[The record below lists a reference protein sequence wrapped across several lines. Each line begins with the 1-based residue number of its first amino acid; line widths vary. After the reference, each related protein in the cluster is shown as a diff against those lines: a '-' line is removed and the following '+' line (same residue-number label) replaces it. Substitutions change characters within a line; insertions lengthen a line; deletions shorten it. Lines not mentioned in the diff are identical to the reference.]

1 MLNYLRAMLNYL
13 RVYSWIIIQEVSK
26 LWFEQAGMDWI
37 IMRVWF
43 LLLAHHFRE
52 TRVLGGR

>member
-1 MLNYLRAMLNYL
+1 MLNYL

-26 LWFEQAGMDWI
+26 LWIEQAGMDWI